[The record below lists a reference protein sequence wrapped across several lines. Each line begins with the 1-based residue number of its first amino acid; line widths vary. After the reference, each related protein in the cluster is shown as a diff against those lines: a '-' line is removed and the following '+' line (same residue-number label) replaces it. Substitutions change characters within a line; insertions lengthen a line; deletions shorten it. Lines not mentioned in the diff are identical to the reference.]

1 MLPSGNDAAVTL
13 AEGFTELLVR
23 ARARPGIQGSK
34 PVSKNNTMGLF
45 IKEMNIM
52 AKKLHMK
59 QTTYT
64 NPHGL
69 SEKANHSTAYEL
81 AYLSSH
87 AMKN

>member
-13 AEGFTELLVR
+13 AEGFTELLMK
-23 ARARPGIQGSK
+23 ARARPGISGAK
-34 PVSKNNTMGLF
+34 PNSKNNMGIF

-59 QTTYT
+59 QTNYT

-69 SEKANHSTAYEL
+69 SEKSNHSTAYEL
-81 AYLSSH
+81 AYLSSY

>member
-13 AEGFTELLVR
+13 AEGFTELLIK
-23 ARARPGIQGSK
+23 ARARPGIAASK
-34 PVSKNNTMGLF
+34 PNSKNKEMGIF

-59 QTTYT
+59 QTNYT

-69 SEKANHSTAYEL
+69 SEKSNHSTAYEL